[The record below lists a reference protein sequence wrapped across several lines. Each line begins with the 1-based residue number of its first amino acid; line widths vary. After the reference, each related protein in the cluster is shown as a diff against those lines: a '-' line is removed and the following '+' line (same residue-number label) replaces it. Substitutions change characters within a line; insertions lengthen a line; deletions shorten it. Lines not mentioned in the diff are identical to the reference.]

1 MSEPTK
7 STFGVTMPRWIR
19 LNEGFIV
26 LLALAVAFVSCTV
39 ITTRLDHKR
48 QTYFSDIPLTRQISY
63 CFFKGL
69 YHPKDPRHRKEL
81 WAKDGYLPCYFIPH
95 KENI

>member
-1 MSEPTK
+1 MS
-7 STFGVTMPRWIR
+7 R
-19 LNEGFIV
+19 LTHQ
-26 LLALAVAFVSCTV
+26 LSLWLWLSLSSPLPSALSQRAL
-39 ITTRLDHKR
+39 RHKR
-48 QTYFSDIPLTRQISY
+48 QTYLSDTPLTRQISY

>member
-1 MSEPTK
+1 MK
-7 STFGVTMPRWIR
+7 RLIR
-19 LNEGFIV
+19 HVAVDTPIVAVALALIV
-26 LLALAVAFVSCTV
+26 LAASFCA
-39 ITTRLDHKR
+39 IAARLEAKR
-48 QTYFSDIPLTRQISY
+48 QTYLSDTPLTRQISY